1 MNDVATPEAYGRL
14 IEPTTLEIRRR
25 LPGPIERVWAY
36 LTDGELRRK
45 WLAAGD
51 MPASI
56 GGNFELVWRNDELTK
71 PAGARPPGFAAEHRI
86 QSEITAWDPPRTLAF
101 TFGGAGH
108 VTFTLEP
115 RGKDVLLTVIHRRLP
130 DRSTKLKVS
139 AGWHTHLDLLVAI
152 ASGGPAPAHFW
163 DSWARLQADYD
174 TRLPAEPQ
182 PSTERKA

>member
-1 MNDVATPEAYGRL
+1 MNDVAPPDAYGSL
-14 IEPTTLEIRRR
+14 IEPTTLKIQRR
-25 LPGPIERVWAY
+25 LPGPVERVWTY
-36 LTDGELRRK
+36 LTDSELRRK
-45 WLAAGD
+45 WLAAGV
-51 MPASI
+51 MPATV
-56 GGNFELVWRNDELTK
+56 GGAFELVWRNDELTT
-71 PAGARPPGFAAEHRI
+71 PPGRRPEGFAAEHRL

-115 RGKDVLLTVIHRRLP
+115 RGADVLLTVVHRRLP

-152 ASGGPAPAHFW
+152 ASGAPAPAPFW

-174 TRLPAEPQ
+174 KVLPADPQ
-182 PSTERKA
+182 PATERNA